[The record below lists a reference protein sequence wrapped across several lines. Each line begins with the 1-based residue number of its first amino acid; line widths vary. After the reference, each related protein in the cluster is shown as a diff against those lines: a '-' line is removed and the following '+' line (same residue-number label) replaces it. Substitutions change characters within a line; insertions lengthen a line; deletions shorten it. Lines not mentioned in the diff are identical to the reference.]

1 LFLFLKTVK
10 FVKKE
15 IMSATIKF
23 PLNEVQIS
31 LLKLTKNLSE
41 ADIKILKKMIIV
53 FKAQQLAA
61 IADKVWEEKGWSEE
75 TMQTFLNT
83 HMRTFYSENQV

>member
-1 LFLFLKTVK
+1 
-10 FVKKE
+10 
-15 IMSATIKF
+15 MSATIKF